1 MKASV
6 LIAAKPSSHSL
17 LLRRGRRVPNS
28 VSLPTM
34 EGEPASNQQSPR
46 ETVGYPVPLSPPPPM
61 LSKNLELERAMSAS
75 AKSSDSL
82 LLISRNDF
90 VYEDE
95 WLVVVNKPSGV
106 YCERVLS
113 SVSCLLGEPSPKPG
127 SKTGQPLELHLAN
140 RLDRDTSGV
149 MVITKLHKAAAKLVK
164 AYTEHKVKKG
174 YVALCIGPAP
184 KWDKI
189 TIRSG
194 HGRSKFGAW
203 RVYSVSDIGRSL
215 PGGSLVK
222 EMVTSFEVLGTN
234 GQWNSK
240 AFAKLG
246 TNVEA
251 DSESLQ
257 SEMLV
262 VKDKGSMRL
271 RSDSE
276 RNDEVLIRAYPQSG
290 RTHQIRLHCQWLGI
304 PIRGDV
310 KYGGVNDWK
319 GREYVAHALHAESL
333 TFEHPITGSLVE
345 FHAPLPQWAGSVSCP
360 MLTASPIE

>member
-6 LIAAKPSSHSL
+6 LIAAKPSSPFL
-17 LLRRGRRVPNS
+17 LLRRGGRVRS
-28 VSLPTM
+28 LVSLPRM
-34 EGEPASNQQSPR
+34 EGDPASNQQPPK
-46 ETVGYPVPLSPPPPM
+46 ETIGFPVPLSPPPPL
-61 LSKNLELERAMSAS
+61 LSKNLELERALSAS

-113 SVSCLLGEPSPKPG
+113 SVSRLLEAESSPEPG
-127 SKTGQPLELHLAN
+127 SKAGQPLELHLAN

-164 AYTEHKVKKG
+164 AYTEHKVKKT

-184 KWDKI
+184 NWDKI

-222 EMVTSFEVLGTN
+222 EMATSFEVLTLN
-234 GQWNSK
+234 GQRSSK
-240 AFAKLG
+240 SLAKLE
-246 TNVEA
+246 TNLKT
-251 DSESLQ
+251 DSECLE

-271 RSDSE
+271 RSDNE
-276 RNDEVLIRAYPQSG
+276 KDDEVLIRAYPESG
-290 RTHQIRLHCQWLGI
+290 RTHQIRLHCQWLGV

-310 KYGGVNDWK
+310 KYGGVNEWK

-333 TFEHPITGSLVE
+333 TFEHPITGSQVE
-345 FHAPLPQWAGSVSCP
+345 FHAPLPSWAAPVS
-360 MLTASPIE
+360 SPNSSG